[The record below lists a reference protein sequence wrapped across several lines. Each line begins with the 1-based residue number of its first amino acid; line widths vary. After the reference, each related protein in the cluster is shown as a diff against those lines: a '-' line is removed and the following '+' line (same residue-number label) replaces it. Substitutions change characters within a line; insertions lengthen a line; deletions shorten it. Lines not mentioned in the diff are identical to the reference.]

1 MLSIDTSATPVKVE
15 REGAL
20 AAGDDCGG
28 LIGDGGAA
36 QTGITDLI

>member
-1 MLSIDTSATPVKVE
+1 MFLKIDTSATPVVAG
-15 REGAL
+15 RGAFV
-20 AAGDDCGG
+20 ADGDCGG